1 MTGEQTAKERG
12 SEPFGRVSPAS
23 DDSIESLMERYVGG
37 DSRAFE
43 ALYVQ
48 VSPRLLGYLL
58 RLCRDRQNAEDL
70 VQVTFTKVH
79 KARDSYIGG
88 APLLPWLMAIARRS
102 FFDLVR
108 HKKVRPEYLS
118 SDGAMPEPE
127 QREDGLNLDM
137 ADALDRAL
145 SRLPPSYAEAIQ
157 LTKITGLSVH
167 EAAEV
172 LGTSNTAVKLRV
184 HRGYKLLRKELER
197 FGRDP
202 LGEEINQ

>member
-1 MTGEQTAKERG
+1 VTGEHA
-12 SEPFGRVSPAS
+12 EPK
-23 DDSIESLMERYVGG
+23 DDSIESLMERYVAG

-48 VSPRLLGYLL
+48 VSPRLFGYLL

-70 VQVTFTKVH
+70 VQVTFSKMH

-118 SDGAMPEPE
+118 SDGALPEPE
-127 QREDGLNLDM
+127 QREVGLNSDM
-137 ADALDRAL
+137 ADALDGAL
-145 SRLPPSYAEAIQ
+145 SRLPPAYAEAIQ
-157 LTKITGLSVH
+157 LTKITGLSLH

-184 HRGYKLLRKELER
+184 HRGYKLLRKDLER
-197 FGRDP
+197 FGRGS
-202 LGEEINQ
+202 LGEEFNQ